1 MLEQLDDDHDQEN
14 RGFTMKYVLLFMA
27 AVITLPIATQ
37 PAIAQTRSP
46 SIQPLG
52 VQNLNDAR
60 LTKVH
65 GRVAQ
70 VNGSQFT
77 LNSNV
82 GQLIVSKTQAINL
95 RPNEPVTVT
104 GTPNPQS
111 RVFNA
116 YSITRSDGTNIVFN
130 SDGASVQR
138 LLDYLN

>member
-1 MLEQLDDDHDQEN
+1 
-14 RGFTMKYVLLFMA
+14 MKYVLLFMA

-37 PAIAQTRSP
+37 PAIAQTQS
-46 SIQPLG
+46 LG

-82 GQLIVSKTQAINL
+82 GELIVSKTQAINL